1 MTGKPTTIL
10 FVEDELNLAEIVKES
25 LESRGFEVIHHAT
38 ATAGLEAYY
47 SQRPDMLILD
57 VMLPDADGFAM
68 ARQIRATDMD
78 TPVIFLTS
86 KSLPQDVVTGFESG
100 GNDYLRK
107 PFSMEELVVRIK
119 ALTSKSRTL
128 FAEMAD
134 PDAPITIGAQYS
146 FHYHQTILRH
156 KEKTVSLT
164 AREAELLKLFL
175 LNRNQVMD
183 RKSILLHIWG
193 NDDFFTGRS
202 LDVFI
207 TRLRK
212 YLSQDPGVRIMNIRV
227 IGYKLIG

>member
-1 MTGKPTTIL
+1 MTGKRTSIL

-25 LESRGFEVIHHAT
+25 LESRGFEVTHHAT
-38 ATAGLEAYY
+38 ATTALEAYY
-47 SQRPDMLILD
+47 SHKPDIMILD
-57 VMLPDADGFAM
+57 VMLPDADGFAL

-78 TPVIFLTS
+78 TPVIFLTA

-100 GNDYLRK
+100 GNDYLKK

-128 FAEMAD
+128 FGDMTD
-134 PDAPITIGAQYS
+134 LDAPVIIGTQYS
-146 FHYHQTILRH
+146 FHYRRALLKH
-156 KEKTVSLT
+156 KEKNVPIT

-212 YLSQDPGVRIMNIRV
+212 YLQHDPEVRIMNIRG